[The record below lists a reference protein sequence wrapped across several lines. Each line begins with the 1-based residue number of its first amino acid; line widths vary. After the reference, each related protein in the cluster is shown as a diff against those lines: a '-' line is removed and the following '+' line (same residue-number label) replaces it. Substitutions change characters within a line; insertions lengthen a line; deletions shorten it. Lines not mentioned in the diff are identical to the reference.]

1 MSGRENVFKRGV
13 YDLGPMSGASR
24 DCVWI
29 TGNPETTRFLGQG
42 SVGDHPTG
50 AKKMR

>member
-13 YDLGPMSGASR
+13 YDVGPMSGASR

-29 TGNPETTRFLGQG
+29 TRDPEVAPIWGRLVDRADT
-42 SVGDHPTG
+42 
-50 AKKMR
+50 A